1 MSTAWRD
8 RADALLS
15 RHLVATGEEGWQGRV
30 AAQCIDTTLSP
41 LLQSPARRFPV
52 PGTWGSIDATVTPAS
67 KRTPFPVVH
76 VRVLDFPVRGDIG
89 RIPDWTENMS
99 HLHTIRSRRG
109 AFFTNGQ
116 VGELPPCEVHVLHA
130 PLPRICDLSFRFV
143 GRVVLVVDKMVKSKS
158 MRQWLKEVQ
167 KAGEVVVLFRP
178 LKKEQ
183 RLSEGA
189 MAQLL
194 VGALRDCLDP
204 ADETLLRPPVTLV
217 NVESWVL
224 PSAEQ
229 GGSVEQ
235 AMRDALSQSGTGE
248 IDEPFGVKLAK
259 LQEYCET
266 VGERQFELEY
276 SV

>member
-15 RHLVATGEEGWQGRV
+15 RHLISTGEEARPGRV
-30 AAQCIDTTLSP
+30 EAHCIDTTISLPSQP
-41 LLQSPARRFPV
+41 RRFPV
-52 PGTWGSIDATVTPAS
+52 PGPWGSVDPTTMPVS

-76 VRVLDFPVRGDIG
+76 VRVLDFPVRADIG

-143 GRVVLVVDKMVKSKS
+143 RRVVVVVDKMVKSKP
-158 MRQWLKEVQ
+158 MRQWLKDVR
-167 KAGEVVVLFRP
+167 KAGEVVVLFRA
-178 LKKEQ
+178 LKQEQ
-183 RLSEGA
+183 RLGQGA

-194 VGALRDCLDP
+194 VGGLRDHLDP
-204 ADETLLRPPVTLV
+204 EDSSPRPPLTVV
-217 NVESWVL
+217 NAESWVL
-224 PSAEQ
+224 PAE
-229 GGSVEQ
+229 GGSLEQ
-235 AMRDALSQSGTGE
+235 AICEAMGLNRPGDFGALL
-248 IDEPFGVKLAK
+248 GVKLAT
-259 LQEYCET
+259 LEEYGER